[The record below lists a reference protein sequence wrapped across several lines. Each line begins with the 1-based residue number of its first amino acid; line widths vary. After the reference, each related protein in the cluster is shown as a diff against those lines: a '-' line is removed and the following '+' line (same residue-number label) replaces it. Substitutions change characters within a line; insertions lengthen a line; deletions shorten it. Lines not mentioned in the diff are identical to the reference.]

1 METLT
6 QVAVE
11 NGIQFV
17 LSLMWIIVLGYVLKN
32 AKPAGIAVLEH
43 LERTNAIIRENS
55 DLLEFTKELHA
66 KMEQTDIVRHETL
79 MDRIDSAINEIKTTR
94 EIYEESDREASQY
107 NIKTAASLE
116 RIEKALKEE
125 RKEMIAKQGEE
136 ENE

>member
-17 LSLMWIIVLGYVLKN
+17 LSLMWIIVLSYVLKN

-55 DLLEFTKELHA
+55 DLLEFTKELHE
-66 KMEQTDIVRHETL
+66 KMVEADIIRHETL
-79 MDRIDSAINEIKTTR
+79 MDRVDSAINEIKVTR
-94 EIYEESDREASQY
+94 EIYEESGRETSQY

-116 RIEKALKEE
+116 RIERALKEE

-136 ENE
+136 EDE